1 MSKKILA
8 IGLALFMLVVG
19 YSQIAI
25 AKDFNH
31 NLPMLRMGVGARA
44 LAMGGAHVAVA
55 NDATAGYWNPAALSQ
70 IEKVS
75 IASMI
80 AANMSEDR
88 KYNYLAVAGKFDFGA
103 IGFSWLNS
111 GTSDLMGYDESGQQ
125 TNSFDWNDHVFLF
138 SYGNQMENFQVGF
151 NFKVVYS
158 KADAQD
164 DYSSTGVGFDAGVKY
179 AINDMVH
186 LGVTAQDLGTK
197 VGGDE
202 IPATF
207 RVGGAV
213 MPVEGFTIPVD
224 IEKNQNK
231 SELVLRTGAEY
242 AYMFAEEY
250 WAAVRGGV
258 NDGEFTFGAG
268 LTIMNRYSI
277 DYAYV
282 SEQSDAFGENHRVS
296 LSLNW

>member
-44 LAMGGAHVAVA
+44 LAMGGAQVAVA

-70 IEKVS
+70 IEKFSVS
-75 IASMI
+75 SMI

-88 KYNYLAVAGKFDFGA
+88 KYNYLAIAGKFDFGA
-103 IGFSWLNS
+103 IGFSWLNA
-111 GTSDLMGYDESGQQ
+111 GTSDIDGRDGTGVQ
-125 TNSFDWNDHVFLF
+125 TSMFDWNDHVFLF
-138 SYGNQMENFQVGF
+138 SYGNMMENFQVGF

-158 KADAQD
+158 KADAND

-186 LGVTAQDLGTK
+186 LGVTAMDLGTK

-224 IEKNQNK
+224 IEKIQNK
-231 SELVLRTGAEY
+231 SELILRTGAEY
-242 AYMFAEEY
+242 SYMFADEY

-258 NDGEFTFGAG
+258 NDGEFTIGAG

-282 SEQSDAFGENHRVS
+282 
-296 LSLNW
+296 LSLIHI